1 MQTYLKHIETGL
13 SEASINLVLTEQ
25 LPECFE
31 KGPHSYKLIFPTHT
45 LTTEELVTRFAE
57 NLVKTFEPV
66 EMCRQSTHLFVN
78 LDLEMGMSSAVL
90 YTPVQ

>member
-13 SEASINLVLTEQ
+13 SEASINLVLTDK
-25 LPECFE
+25 LPVRFE
-31 KGPHSYKLIFPTHT
+31 RGPHSYCLRFPTHT
-45 LTTEELVTRFAE
+45 LTTEELVTRLAE

-78 LDLEMGMSSAVL
+78 LDLDMRMSSAVL
-90 YTPVQ
+90 YTPV